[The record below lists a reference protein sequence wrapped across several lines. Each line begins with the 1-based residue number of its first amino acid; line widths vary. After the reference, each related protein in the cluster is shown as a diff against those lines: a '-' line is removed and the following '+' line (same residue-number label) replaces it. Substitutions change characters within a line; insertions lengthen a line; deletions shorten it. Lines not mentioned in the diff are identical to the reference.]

1 MAVHEKKTGKYMY
14 YYKWYILC
22 AIMAVIVIGN
32 YLIEK
37 AKIIEPDC
45 QIGIVTKEYV
55 SEVIRDDLSKKI
67 GEILGD
73 TNGDGECYAAVYL
86 YQYDAQAMSAND
98 ADAFMASAVQ
108 LAADLKNK
116 VSIWYITDTPE
127 ILINADSELT
137 EGRKYKESSVLMNID
152 ADCLK
157 DFIILERTPKG
168 QELSVKIFG

>member
-1 MAVHEKKTGKYMY
+1 MKKRLENIWY

-67 GEILGD
+67 GEIWGD
-73 TNGDGECYAAVYL
+73 TNGECYAAVYL
-86 YQYDAQAMSAND
+86 YQYDAKAMSAND